1 MYSKTNAPYLIA
13 STFAALT
20 LLASGT
26 LAVAPYVAFLSP
38 IVVFN
43 VALPVDLSLSILS
56 TLILAL
62 SCKMIKKIE
71 VERNKFAEKEQGLE
85 SVKQQLDNTK
95 KGLSGRDSKIRELE
109 NKIRGLCYERITIV
123 DATSKHT
130 EGLNNQLNKLTREKQ
145 GLEKE
150 VVELKAKV
158 KGQLKHREEILFREH
173 QELRD
178 ENTRL
183 KDEKKVIYRANCVR
197 LRTN

>member
-13 STFAALT
+13 GTFAALT

-62 SCKMIKKIE
+62 SCKTIKKIE
-71 VERNKFAEKEQGLE
+71 VERNKFAEKEQELE

-109 NKIRGLCYERITIV
+109 N
-123 DATSKHT
+123 
-130 EGLNNQLNKLTREKQ
+130 
-145 GLEKE
+145 
-150 VVELKAKV
+150 
-158 KGQLKHREEILFREH
+158 
-173 QELRD
+173 
-178 ENTRL
+178 
-183 KDEKKVIYRANCVR
+183 
-197 LRTN
+197 